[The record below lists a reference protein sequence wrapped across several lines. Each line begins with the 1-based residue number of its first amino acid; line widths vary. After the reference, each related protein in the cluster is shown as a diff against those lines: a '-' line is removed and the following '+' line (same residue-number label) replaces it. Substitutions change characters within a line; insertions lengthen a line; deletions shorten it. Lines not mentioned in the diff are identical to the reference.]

1 MKSIPGTSASSETA
15 AFNLSSILD
24 SFTLVMGKLSPDSE
38 SAQDLIRTHQNLQ
51 PTTLATYLNQLSLLA
66 SLLQKFALSQVQFQ
80 SLAQEDQA
88 VLLRHNIP
96 LYLQYVTARYL
107 NAKSGLEQLTWILE
121 GNYFPDFAQDVED
134 LSVISFDEFVWE
146 QVVFRSSEMFQMYSD
161 YLQLIQHFFS
171 FPHYFNAL
179 VANALLYQATE
190 TMKKELKD
198 LQKIEGL
205 HREAEK
211 LAEKELNS
219 AMSHNINLKLATL
232 CFALSQM
239 KTIFDLD
246 QVFDEKKFPPA
257 KVPRPFSISFTKTEE
272 DWLIHKFERLQSQF
286 SSIEPSKMMLKD
298 AFQMLTGSEFF
309 RLDMAQ
315 LWLSLNTER
324 VKRVLK
330 DHTEF
335 QVLSSTDQN
344 FLWSKNFRQSFIVT
358 IIRVNVAKTGKEQ
371 FRNVLGIIDSKDRT
385 WENRFNK
392 LINLDALN
400 PIFMHNIELKLG
412 MLDQANFH
420 YLGQLFSDVT
430 DFCMNDE
437 TFQLLI
443 LLSLFDT
450 DGLPTTPA
458 FQSIFDIQN
467 IYLKLFQRKF
477 QAVQASHTDY
487 SKFRVALNKV
497 KILANLMDTYLLS
510 RFY

>member
-66 SLLQKFALSQVQFQ
+66 SLLQKFALSHVQFQ

-121 GNYFPDFAQDVED
+121 GNYFPDFTQDVED

-179 VANALLYQATE
+179 VANALLYQTTE

-198 LQKIEGL
+198 PQKIEGL

-219 AMSHNINLKLATL
+219 AMSHNINLKMVTL
-232 CFALSQM
+232 QFALWQM
-239 KTIFDLD
+239 KTIFDLV
-246 QVFDEKKFPPA
+246 QVCNEKNFPSA
-257 KVPRPFSISFTKTEE
+257 KVPRPFSISFTDTEE
-272 DWLIHKFERLQSQF
+272 SWLIHKFERLQ
-286 SSIEPSKMMLKD
+286 I
-298 AFQMLTGSEFF
+298 
-309 RLDMAQ
+309 
-315 LWLSLNTER
+315 
-324 VKRVLK
+324 
-330 DHTEF
+330 
-335 QVLSSTDQN
+335 
-344 FLWSKNFRQSFIVT
+344 
-358 IIRVNVAKTGKEQ
+358 Q
-371 FRNVLGIIDSKDRT
+371 FR
-385 WENRFNK
+385 
-392 LINLDALN
+392 
-400 PIFMHNIELKLG
+400 
-412 MLDQANFH
+412 DQC
-420 YLGQLFSDVT
+420 YK
-430 DFCMNDE
+430 
-437 TFQLLI
+437 TFY
-443 LLSLFDT
+443 T
-450 DGLPTTPA
+450 
-458 FQSIFDIQN
+458 
-467 IYLKLFQRKF
+467 
-477 QAVQASHTDY
+477 
-487 SKFRVALNKV
+487 
-497 KILANLMDTYLLS
+497 TYLNV
-510 RFY
+510 FVII